1 MFFLSRSHED
11 RFLLFREA
19 IKLHSSILG
28 LWLHVDTKKL
38 TADTRQFK
46 QVNEWQKKTKAVRG
60 EIKSKRRKNMVRR
73 QNKNYKKE
81 KMNNN
86 QIEGMS
92 TIESII
98 TIGLGILLL
107 FLGGGRYPI
116 INWTSLYLLVLGVIS
131 VIKNLGER

>member
-1 MFFLSRSHED
+1 MAEKQKQLEV
-11 RFLLFREA
+11 
-19 IKLHSSILG
+19 KL
-28 LWLHVDTKKL
+28 
-38 TADTRQFK
+38 
-46 QVNEWQKKTKAVRG
+46 NQKG
-60 EIKSKRRKNMVRR
+60 ENMVRR

-81 KMNNN
+81 KINNN

-107 FLGGGRYPI
+107 FIGGGRYPI

-131 VIKNLGER
+131 LIKNLEER

>member
-1 MFFLSRSHED
+1 
-11 RFLLFREA
+11 
-19 IKLHSSILG
+19 
-28 LWLHVDTKKL
+28 
-38 TADTRQFK
+38 
-46 QVNEWQKKTKAVRG
+46 
-60 EIKSKRRKNMVRR
+60 MVRR

-81 KMNNN
+81 KINNN

-107 FLGGGRYPI
+107 FIDGGRYPI

-131 VIKNLGER
+131 VIKNLEER

>member
-1 MFFLSRSHED
+1 
-11 RFLLFREA
+11 
-19 IKLHSSILG
+19 
-28 LWLHVDTKKL
+28 
-38 TADTRQFK
+38 
-46 QVNEWQKKTKAVRG
+46 
-60 EIKSKRRKNMVRR
+60 MVRR

-107 FLGGGRYPI
+107 FIGGGKYSI

-131 VIKNLGER
+131 LIKNLEER

>member
-1 MFFLSRSHED
+1 MAER
-11 RFLLFREA
+11 
-19 IKLHSSILG
+19 
-28 LWLHVDTKKL
+28 
-38 TADTRQFK
+38 
-46 QVNEWQKKTKAVRG
+46 TKAVRG
-60 EIKSKRRKNMVRR
+60 EIKLKRRKNMVRR
-73 QNKNYKKE
+73 QNKNYKTE

-107 FLGGGRYPI
+107 FVGGGRYPI

-131 VIKNLGER
+131 VIKNLER

>member
-1 MFFLSRSHED
+1 
-11 RFLLFREA
+11 
-19 IKLHSSILG
+19 
-28 LWLHVDTKKL
+28 
-38 TADTRQFK
+38 
-46 QVNEWQKKTKAVRG
+46 
-60 EIKSKRRKNMVRR
+60 MVRR

-81 KMNNN
+81 KMNNNQIN

-107 FLGGGRYPI
+107 FVGGGRYPI

-131 VIKNLGER
+131 VIKNLER

>member
-1 MFFLSRSHED
+1 M
-11 RFLLFREA
+11 
-19 IKLHSSILG
+19 KL
-28 LWLHVDTKKL
+28 
-38 TADTRQFK
+38 
-46 QVNEWQKKTKAVRG
+46 NQKGEKIWFDAKTKTT
-60 EIKSKRRKNMVRR
+60 
-73 QNKNYKKE
+73 KKE

-107 FLGGGRYPI
+107 FVGGGRYPI

>member
-1 MFFLSRSHED
+1 MAE
-11 RFLLFREA
+11 
-19 IKLHSSILG
+19 
-28 LWLHVDTKKL
+28 
-38 TADTRQFK
+38 
-46 QVNEWQKKTKAVRG
+46 KTKAVRG

-98 TIGLGILLL
+98 AIGLGILLL
-107 FLGGGRYPI
+107 FVGGGRYPI
-116 INWTSLYLLVLGVIS
+116 INWTSLYLLVFGVIS
-131 VIKNLGER
+131 LVKNLEER